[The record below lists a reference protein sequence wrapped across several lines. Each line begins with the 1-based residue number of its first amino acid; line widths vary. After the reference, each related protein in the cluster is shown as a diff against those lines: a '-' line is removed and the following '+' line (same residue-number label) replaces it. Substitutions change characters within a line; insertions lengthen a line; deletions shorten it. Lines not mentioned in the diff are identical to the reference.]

1 MHYRGSANFLSSGI
15 VKGNNSLEP
24 STELICGSIIMPRKH
39 KHASEM
45 KSWLKIHGYS
55 VDVSWR
61 HMAFDC
67 LAFSILAGSLW
78 GCIIDEKT
86 HFILLNMWA
95 LCAFLPPFY
104 NPSHSL
110 LWYWTLQLNPDQ
122 LYFQFYHWVISTV
135 LVTYFT
141 EVKTY
146 FYPAIKKGSCYLP
159 FCWKGLFKVLY
170 PSVFWLLFKK

>member
-1 MHYRGSANFLSSGI
+1 
-15 VKGNNSLEP
+15 
-24 STELICGSIIMPRKH
+24 MPRKH

-45 KSWLKIHGYS
+45 QSWLNIHGYS

-67 LAFSILAGSLW
+67 LAFSILAGWLW

-95 LCAFLPPFY
+95 FCAFLFPPLFY
-104 NPSHSL
+104 NTSHSL
-110 LWYWTLQLNPDQ
+110 LWYWTLQLSPDQ
-122 LYFQFYHWVISTV
+122 LYFQFYHWVISTA

-141 EVKTY
+141 EIKTY
-146 FYPAIKKGSCYLP
+146 FYPAIKQGLCYLP
-159 FCWKGLFKVLY
+159 FLLKRSLESPLSICVLAFSQKKFFSIFY
-170 PSVFWLLFKK
+170 IKHPYIQYLYFLSKSCQNILLFS